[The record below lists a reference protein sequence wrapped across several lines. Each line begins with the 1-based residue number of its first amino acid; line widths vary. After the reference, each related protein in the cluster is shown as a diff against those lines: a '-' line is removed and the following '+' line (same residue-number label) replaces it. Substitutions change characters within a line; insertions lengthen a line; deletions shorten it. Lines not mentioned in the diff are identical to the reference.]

1 MLVRVSETTSAG
13 RTDACERPKVRSN
26 SQLQQSYELYTNRL
40 RTAESPAIPQASPLL
55 LLVVFGGGTTKQ
67 RVSHLRVDPDREN
80 RASIVE
86 IHLLYRVPDLEQ
98 TS

>member
-26 SQLQQSYELYTNRL
+26 SQLQQSYELYTNSL
-40 RTAESPAIPQASPLL
+40 RTAESPLL